1 MKKLAL
7 FLNSLF
13 LAGCS
18 MVGIR
23 NTEQAAYEV
32 IFRQDEVE
40 IRNYKELIIA
50 ETEIDGDYNNSGSIG
65 FNRLAGYIFGRNIQK
80 QQIPM
85 TSPVYREAVSEKI
98 AMTAPV
104 IQQKTNQKWS
114 MAFVMPAEY
123 SLETLPEPLD
133 PMVVIKQIPSKKVAV
148 LVYSGSLN
156 AERITDKSQQLLS
169 WLKANQYTPLSIAR
183 SAAYDPPWTIPTLRR
198 NEIHIDI
205 D

>member
-1 MKKLAL
+1 
-7 FLNSLF
+7 
-13 LAGCS
+13 

-50 ETEIDGDYNNSGSIG
+50 ETEIDGDYNNSDSIG
-65 FNRLAGYIFGRNIQK
+65 FNRLAGYIFGKNIQK

-169 WLKANQYTPLSIAR
+169 WLKANHYTPLSDAR
-183 SAAYDPPWTIPTLRR
+183 SAAYDPPWTIPALRR